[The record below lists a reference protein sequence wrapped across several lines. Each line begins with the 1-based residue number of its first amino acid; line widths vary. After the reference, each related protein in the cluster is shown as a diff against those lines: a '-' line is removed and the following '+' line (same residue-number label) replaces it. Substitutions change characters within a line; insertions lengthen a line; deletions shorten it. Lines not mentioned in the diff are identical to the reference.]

1 MAKKTS
7 SKRGT
12 SDGHMV
18 FRDLSPA
25 EQGEGLTP
33 KTKKMYDK
41 ERKPMTVKQAE
52 KKAVKIYEKTKAGQ
66 VRKY

>member
-1 MAKKTS
+1 
-7 SKRGT
+7 
-12 SDGHMV
+12 MV